1 MSVRAGAGAGVVER
15 FGRTS
20 FRDINCRKVAR
31 APLAGRL
38 KRRLRRLRNVGSAMW
53 RVLVVASR
61 WALRYRNKPS
71 VRHDVIISLTSYAG
85 RFATLHWTLKCLLTQ
100 SVAAPVVLWVGY
112 EDRAKIP
119 PAVEALRAEGLD
131 IRTTEDIRSYTKIIP
146 ALLAF
151 PRMAIATAD
160 DDVFYPRHWLK
171 QLLMSWGG
179 DREVVVVHRAHEMTF
194 SAEGNIAPY
203 NAWRSDVAAAHE
215 PALLFPTGVGGALY
229 PPGVLHEVATRS
241 DLFLKLCPSA
251 DDIWLYWMAR
261 LRGARV
267 RLSGFRFRLVN
278 WPGSQSHALSD
289 SNVGLSQND
298 VQITNMLRQWPISF
312 EVGEVRQ

>member
-1 MSVRAGAGAGVVER
+1 MMVRAGAGAGFVKRIGKVR
-15 FGRTS
+15 FQP
-20 FRDINCRKVAR
+20 INCRNVAR
-31 APLAGRL
+31 GRL
-38 KRRLRRLRNVGSAMW
+38 TGRVRRRLRRLRNDGSAIW
-53 RVLVVASR
+53 RVLVVALR
-61 WALRYRNKPS
+61 WALRRRNKPP
-71 VRHDVIISLTSYAG
+71 VRHDVVISLTSYAG

-100 SVAAPVVLWVGY
+100 SVAAPVVLWVGH

-119 PAVEALRAEGLD
+119 PAVEALRTEGLD

-151 PRMAIATAD
+151 PRMAIVTAD

-171 QLLMSWGG
+171 RLLTSWGG
-179 DREVVVVHRAHEMTF
+179 DREVVVVHRAHEMKIL
-194 SAEGNIAPY
+194 ADGNLGPY
-203 NAWRSDVAAAHE
+203 HTWRPEVAAAHE
-215 PALLFPTGVGGALY
+215 PALLFPTGVAGALY

-278 WPGSQSHALSD
+278 WPGSQAQALSD
-289 SNVGLSQND
+289 SNIGLSQND

-312 EVGEVRQ
+312 EVRGVSQ